1 MKKLLTS
8 LPPLLCIVALLLC
21 MGCWKEKEQ
30 KTTVDFRIVEY
41 GTNQPIENARIILKQ
56 CESEFLG
63 GTFCIELDTVFT
75 DAQGRFKLDLSETPL
90 ALELGISAENYFAF
104 DGDYSLLWNRH
115 NTGDIAL
122 YPHAWLKVHI
132 KNVNPFDVFDKLEL
146 GWVGGSNPIYGSD
159 VDSILIYK
167 LLGNRE
173 LSLSW
178 ASTKNNQIYFY
189 KDSLYLP
196 GHDTTFYEILY

>member
-1 MKKLLTS
+1 
-8 LPPLLCIVALLLC
+8 

-75 DAQGRFKLDLSETPL
+75 DAQGRFNMDIPNTPHSYV
-90 ALELGISAENYFAF
+90 LGISAENYFDYD
-104 DGDYSLLWNRH
+104 DGYSIQDYQH
-115 NTGDIAL
+115 NTGDLAL

-132 KNVNPFDVFDKLEL
+132 KNVNPFDWFDEIEL
-146 GWVGGSNPIYGSD
+146 GWISGGFYLYGEG
-159 VDSILIYK
+159 VDTTVIHRLG
-167 LLGNRE
+167 GNRNFDA
-173 LSLSW
+173 SW
-178 ASTKNNQIYFY
+178 FVTKNSIWKLYT
-189 KDSLYLP
+189 DTLYLP

>member
-1 MKKLLTS
+1 
-8 LPPLLCIVALLLC
+8 

-132 KNVNPFDVFDKLEL
+132 KNVNPFDVFDRIKFGWESGEIYYYGQEL
-146 GWVGGSNPIYGSD
+146 D
-159 VDSILIYK
+159 TLFTYK
-167 LLGNRE
+167 LVGNQDFRAT
-173 LSLSW
+173 W
-178 ASTKNNQIYFY
+178 WVFKNNQSSFFV
-189 KDSLYLP
+189 DTLYLP